1 MSPAL
6 CGLTVVLNL
15 GGGNGRMEGWREGNE
30 RMRGLRTANIHSDK

>member
-15 GGGNGRMEGWREGNE
+15 GGGNGGMEGWREGG
-30 RMRGLRTANIHSDK
+30 MKG